1 MLFRSVGYN
10 AALVT
15 FEGITTLVKNEE
27 IGEFTDVSGGGVSGK
42 SVYTGF
48 FTGPEGGGEGNLSG
62 ARITV
67 IKTGG
72 KQYRVQQGDVLR
84 VELLNAEEGAVV
96 SFDQVLLVGEG
107 ESITVGAPIVDG
119 ATVSATVRK
128 HGRADKV
135 RIIKFRRR
143 KHHKKQ
149 QGHRQ
154 HFTEVEITG
163 INA

>member
-1 MLFRSVGYN
+1 MSY
-10 AALVT
+10 A
-15 FEGITTLVKNEE
+15 
-27 IGEFTDVSGGGVSGK
+27 
-42 SVYTGF
+42 
-48 FTGPEGGGEGNLSG
+48 
-62 ARITV
+62 V

-84 VELLNAEEGAVV
+84 VELLTADEGATVN
-96 SFDQVLLVGEG
+96 FDQVLLVGSG
-107 ESITVGAPIVDG
+107 ESVTVGAPVVAG

-143 KHHKKQ
+143 KHYKRQ

-154 HFTEVEITG
+154 HFTEIEITG